1 MMNGLR
7 RFCNLFFMASA
18 ILLPAACDDSEGFSS
33 SPEYRLTFSADTVS
47 LDTLFTTVTS
57 ATAYFMVYNNTSA
70 GIRADVR
77 LAGGDS
83 SPFRLNVDG
92 EGGSYMS
99 GLEIE
104 PGDSLFCF
112 VTANLPDSGNPEL
125 FTVRDSVAFILES
138 GVVQFVR
145 LDACGRNARFLHGMR
160 ILTDT
165 VFTSDYPYIIYD
177 SLWVAG
183 GATLGLL
190 PGTELY
196 FHKGAGLVVEGKL
209 IAEGTLEHPVLMRG
223 DRIDR
228 LFSNLPY
235 DLLSEQWEG
244 VRLRSGSFGNS
255 FTFCDIHGGE
265 FGIRADSSREDRLKF
280 SMVSSTVHNVAGNG
294 IETTGA
300 RISVANSQLT
310 NAGGHCV
317 SITGGYAEF
326 NFCTIASFPLWWLG
340 ESAVSLNNIS
350 DGVTWP
356 LFDAGFRNCII
367 TGRQGEAITGVLTDS
382 IEGYPSG
389 SVDRYSVSNSLVM
402 TSDTLNPRFRNVVF
416 ERAGDERAGAA
427 NFRDRTVA
435 DTYRSVFMLD
445 SLSLARGISDTV
457 SVQFWQEDLNGVPRP
472 ARGADAGCFQF
483 EPY

>member
-1 MMNGLR
+1 MGR
-7 RFCNLFFMASA
+7 ICNLLTLASV
-18 ILLPAACDDSEGFSS
+18 IIMSAACEGRGEFTS
-33 SPEYRLTFSADTVS
+33 SPEYRLTFSADTVKF
-47 LDTLFTTVTS
+47 DTLFTSVTS
-57 ATAYFMVYNNTSA
+57 ATAVFMVYNSTSA
-70 GIRADVR
+70 GIRADVMMS
-77 LAGGDS
+77 GGDS

-112 VTANLPDSGNPEL
+112 VTANLPDSGKPEL
-125 FTVRDSVAFILES
+125 FWARDSVAFILES
-138 GVVQFVR
+138 GVVQYVQ

-160 ILTDT
+160 IMSDT
-165 VFTSDYPYIIYD
+165 VFTPDYPYIIYD

-183 GATLGLL
+183 GVTLGLL

-196 FHKGAGLVVEGKL
+196 FHKGAGLVVEGTL
-209 IAEGTLEHPVLMRG
+209 IAEGTIEHPVLMRG

-228 LFSNLPY
+228 LFSDLPY

-244 VRLRSGSFGNS
+244 VRLCSGSFGNS
-255 FTFCDIHGGE
+255 FSFCDIHGGE
-265 FGIRADSSREDRLKF
+265 FGIRADSSRDDRLKF

-294 IETTGA
+294 IEMTGA

-310 NAGGHCV
+310 NAGEHCV

-326 NFCTIASFPLWWLG
+326 NYCTIASFPLWWLG
-340 ESAVSLNNIS
+340 ESAVSLNNTS
-350 DGVTWP
+350 DGVSWP

-367 TGRQGEAITGVLTDS
+367 TGRQDEAITGMLMDS
-382 IEGYPSG
+382 ISGYPSG
-389 SVDRYSVSNSLVM
+389 SVDCYSVSNSLVM
-402 TSDTLNPRFRNVVF
+402 TSDTLNPRFSNVVF
-416 ERAGDERAGAA
+416 ERPGDERSGAA
-427 NFRDRTVA
+427 NFRDRTVV

-445 SLSLARGISDTV
+445 SLSSARGISDTV
-457 SVQFWQEDLNGVPRP
+457 SVRYWPEDLKGVPRP
-472 ARGADAGCFQF
+472 AHGADAGCFQF